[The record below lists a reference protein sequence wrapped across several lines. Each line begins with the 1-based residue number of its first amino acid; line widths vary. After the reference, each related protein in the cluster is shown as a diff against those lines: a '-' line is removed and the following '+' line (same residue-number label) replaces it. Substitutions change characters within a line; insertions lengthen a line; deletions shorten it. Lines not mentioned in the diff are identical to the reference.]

1 MAPNHFQING
11 TVVKP
16 GQRITVNIPVARLH
30 THTEMTMPVHVV
42 RGKKDGPR
50 LFVSAAIHGDEI
62 VGVEIVRRLIQYK
75 QLKRLQGMLM
85 AVPVV
90 NVFGFINHS
99 RYLPDRRDLNRFFP
113 GSETGSLASRLAS
126 IFMKEVVDKSTH
138 GIDLHTGSHH
148 RFNLPQVRG
157 HLDDPATRQ
166 LADAFGAPVVI
177 DANVRDGSLRQA
189 VMEKGIPMLLYEGG
203 EALRF
208 DRLSIRTGIRGIFA
222 VMRRLGMLT
231 EITPK
236 KGKTA
241 PLIARSTVWARA
253 PRSGII
259 RTRIRLGDRVAE
271 NEPLGIIADP
281 FGANEAAVYSPA
293 AGIIIGRSN
302 MPLVHEGDA
311 VFHVACPDKHTY
323 DESALREFQ
332 NEISRQNN

>member
-1 MAPNHFQING
+1 LASNHFQING
-11 TVVKP
+11 IAVKP
-16 GQRITVNIPVARLH
+16 GQRATVNIPVARLH

-42 RGKKDGPR
+42 RGRKDGPR

-62 VGVEIVRRLIQYK
+62 SGVEIVRRLIQYK
-75 QLKRLQGMLM
+75 QLKRLQGMLI

-126 IFMKEVVDKSTH
+126 LFMEEVVGKSTH

-148 RFNLPQVRG
+148 RANLPQLRAR
-157 HLDDPATRQ
+157 LDDPATRQ

-189 VMEKGIPMLLYEGG
+189 VMERGIPMLLYEGG

-222 VMRRLGMLT
+222 VMRRLGMLP

-236 KGKTA
+236 KA
-241 PLIARSTVWARA
+241 PPRPLIARSTVWARA
-253 PRSGII
+253 SRSGIL
-259 RTRIRLGDRVAE
+259 RTRILLGERVAE

-281 FGANEAAVYSPA
+281 FGANETAVFSPA

-302 MPLVHEGDA
+302 LPLVHEGDA
-311 VFHVACPDKHTY
+311 VFHIACPDKHTY
-323 DESALREFQ
+323 DESVLQEFQ
-332 NEISRQNN
+332 EEMDR